1 MKEIEIA
8 KVINLARDKKYEVT
22 CAAFDLVDHIFK
34 VDVGRSLKK
43 RKLAVQAM
51 SLLSEGHIKYG
62 YETEEIRKAIAKKNA
77 SSTEEE

>member
-8 KVINLARDKKYEVT
+8 KVINLARQKKYEIT

-34 VDVGRSLKK
+34 VDVARSLKK

-51 SLLSEGHIKYG
+51 SLLSDGQVKYG
-62 YETEEIRKAIAKKNA
+62 YETDDMKRPVSRKKESA
-77 SSTEEE
+77 EEE